1 MVAPPSP
8 LLAWST
14 SVDETAAM
22 ADASSA
28 TEEMVEVAAAMRA
41 ALSPLALL
49 SMLLPL
55 PRLRVLS
62 IGLMATGSDSG
73 SLTALMVAMGT
84 AVQVRVS
91 LAASHVASRVWPP
104 TGDT

>member
-28 TEEMVEVAAAMRA
+28 TEEMVEVAAMSA

-84 AVQVRVS
+84 AVQVRLS
-91 LAASHVASRVWPP
+91 LAASHVASHV
-104 TGDT
+104 